1 MDDLIEFRSSGLKC
15 DNESCDWEDTTIP
28 IEAFKYFVN
37 ACCPKC
43 NEVILTPEDFQSVI
57 QASTIVKMFNSM
69 TEDQLKAFGIT
80 PDPEAKKST
89 LNLQFKDGTV
99 YKV

>member
-1 MDDLIEFRSSGLKC
+1 MDNLFEMRTNGLKC
-15 DNESCDWEDTTIP
+15 DNESCDWKDATIP

-43 NEVILTPEDFQSVI
+43 NEVILTPEDFQTVVEVNTRV
-57 QASTIVKMFNSM
+57 QMFNSM
-69 TEDQLKAFGIT
+69 TEDQLKAFGIN
-80 PDPEAKKST
+80 PDPKAKKST